1 MRLQQ
6 RMTTILR
13 LFLCEASLVLWVGSA
28 LLPTLM
34 SWGRRLLLG
43 FRGQT
48 ASTRQSVLPAE
59 AFRYCFT
66 VQNSQ
71 HKQQILCIEIN
82 WKCAE
87 ELNFLKYKSIWG
99 CEQTPVS
106 ASLLTHFPGWTKGS
120 IYWHDGTLGF
130 WVLPGTGLTQDILFY
145 NNQSHFLGCKWT
157 ELI

>member
-6 RMTTILR
+6 RMTTILH

-48 ASTRQSVLPAE
+48 ASTRQSVLPAG

-82 WKCAE
+82 WKRAE

-106 ASLLTHFPGWTKGS
+106 ASLLTHFQLLSYIPWMNQGLYILTRWDIRFLS
-120 IYWHDGTLGF
+120 SSWHWANAGHF
-130 WVLPGTGLTQDILFY
+130 IL
-145 NNQSHFLGCKWT
+145 Q
-157 ELI
+157 

>member
-106 ASLLTHFPGWTKGS
+106 ASLLTHFQLLSYIPWMNQGLYILTRWDIRFLS
-120 IYWHDGTLGF
+120 SSWHWANAGRF
-130 WVLPGTGLTQDILFY
+130 IL
-145 NNQSHFLGCKWT
+145 Q
-157 ELI
+157 

>member
-6 RMTTILR
+6 RMTTILH

-82 WKCAE
+82 WKRAE

-106 ASLLTHFPGWTKGS
+106 ASLLTHFQLLSYIPWMNQGLYILTRWDIRFLS
-120 IYWHDGTLGF
+120 SSWHWANAGHF
-130 WVLPGTGLTQDILFY
+130 IL
-145 NNQSHFLGCKWT
+145 Q
-157 ELI
+157 

>member
-28 LLPTLM
+28 LFPTLM

-48 ASTRQSVLPAE
+48 ASTRQSVLPAG

-82 WKCAE
+82 WKRAE

-106 ASLLTHFPGWTKGS
+106 ASLLTHFQLLSYIPWMNQGLYILTRWDIRFLS
-120 IYWHDGTLGF
+120 SSWHWANAGCF
-130 WVLPGTGLTQDILFY
+130 IL
-145 NNQSHFLGCKWT
+145 Q
-157 ELI
+157 

>member
-48 ASTRQSVLPAE
+48 ASTRQSVLPAG

-106 ASLLTHFPGWTKGS
+106 ASLLTHFQLLSYIPWMNQGLYILTRWDIKFLS
-120 IYWHDGTLGF
+120 SSWHWANAGRF
-130 WVLPGTGLTQDILFY
+130 IL
-145 NNQSHFLGCKWT
+145 Q
-157 ELI
+157 

>member
-6 RMTTILR
+6 RMTTILH

-82 WKCAE
+82 WKRAE

-106 ASLLTHFPGWTKGS
+106 ASLLTHFQLLSYIPWMNQGLYILTRWDIRFLS
-120 IYWHDGTLGF
+120 SSWHWANAGRF
-130 WVLPGTGLTQDILFY
+130 IL
-145 NNQSHFLGCKWT
+145 Q
-157 ELI
+157 